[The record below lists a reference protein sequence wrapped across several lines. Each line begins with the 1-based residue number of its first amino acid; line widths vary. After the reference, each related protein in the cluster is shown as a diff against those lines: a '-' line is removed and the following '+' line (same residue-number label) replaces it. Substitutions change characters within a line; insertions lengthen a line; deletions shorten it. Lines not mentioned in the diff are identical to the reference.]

1 MFFFYTVLIL
11 AYLFMTSQAVSECS
25 DNPLIQPTSEG
36 YNLAKTDSKLSAW
49 WQNVSQS
56 SNSGF
61 ANELAK
67 KSGFPAYK
75 CGIGYAGSCI
85 IPNCNG
91 KYGILLLITVSQL
104 TTTDYTEDDAW
115 ALQAL
120 VSFVNMNTFVGFIN
134 VSVAPH
140 ESIFCN

>member
-1 MFFFYTVLIL
+1 MFFFDTVLIL

-36 YNLAKTDSKLSAW
+36 YNLAKTNSKLSAW

-67 KSGFPAYK
+67 KRLPSLQVWYWLR
-75 CGIGYAGSCI
+75 
-85 IPNCNG
+85 G
-91 KYGILLLITVSQL
+91 KLY
-104 TTTDYTEDDAW
+104 YT
-115 ALQAL
+115 
-120 VSFVNMNTFVGFIN
+120 
-134 VSVAPH
+134 
-140 ESIFCN
+140 